1 MTFFRGKFAT
11 VRRASHK
18 TTGIRYAAKFIK
30 KRRRAADQTKEI
42 IHEIAVLLQ
51 VTFLDFCNLHSQIE
65 NTVISS

>member
-1 MTFFRGKFAT
+1 M
-11 VRRASHK
+11 RRASHK

-51 VTFLDFCNLHSQIE
+51 ASLDVQISE
-65 NTVISS
+65 TCIQKLIEQ